1 MKMKVLFWAVW
12 VLSIILLGLFSYFLI
27 NSSVENPLSTFS
39 TFGSSFFEKP
49 SPGNWVKENQI
60 VIYPDRVV
68 IFVSNA
74 TLSRYANTN
83 SMLPFFDDTANG
95 IEIKPS
101 SPQDIHIGDVIA
113 YESGG
118 SLIVHRV
125 VKIGTD
131 EQGWFCIAK
140 GDNSP
145 VQDEGRIRFKDIEYV
160 TIMIIY

>member
-1 MKMKVLFWAVW
+1 MKVLFLAIG
-12 VLSIILLGLFSYFLI
+12 VLSIILLGLFAYLLI

-68 IFVSNA
+68 IFIPNA
-74 TLSRYANTN
+74 SLSRYANTN
-83 SMLPFFDDTANG
+83 SMLPFFDETANG
-95 IEIKPS
+95 IEIKPI
-101 SPQDIHIGDVIA
+101 SPQDIHVGDIIA
-113 YESGG
+113 YESEGN
-118 SLIVHRV
+118 LIVHRV
-125 VKIGTD
+125 IKIGAD
-131 EQGWFCIAK
+131 EEGWYCVAK

-145 VQDEGRIRFKDIEYV
+145 VQDTGKIRFKDINYV